1 MWTLLESRDLQ
12 LVQFVRMDFAELE
25 TLAEALSTGFEAL
38 LAEVRM
44 QRQIEKALKDKIEFA
59 AREVCNPLVFSL
71 T

>member
-1 MWTLLESRDLQ
+1 
-12 LVQFVRMDFAELE
+12 MDFAELE

-59 AREVCNPLVFSL
+59 AREVCNPLVISL